1 MISVFLAELNNSTV
15 IMVHLFIFQSDYL
28 ALADQLSEYVVR
40 LLDKVRGHDEL
51 EKLLNKKKREPDDET
66 YEQLSRLKLAI
77 HYSEKKVSDG
87 GQTSLAFLSS

>member
-1 MISVFLAELNNSTV
+1 MCNYGSSQYNHGYKTGTSVY
-15 IMVHLFIFQSDYL
+15 FQSDYL

-51 EKLLNKKKREPDDET
+51 EKLLNKRKREPDDET

-77 HYSEKKVSDG
+77 HYSEKKVSEDG
-87 GQTSLAFLSS
+87 RTLLYTS